1 MILRNV
7 VCCILVLFFIA
18 IPAYAN
24 APRLISFQGQL
35 TDTNGVRLQGNYS
48 MTFRMYN
55 VPSGGSSLWTE
66 AQSSVSITSGV
77 FDVELGSVTPLT
89 LAFDT
94 QYWLGV
100 SIAGNAEMTPRR
112 KLLASPYALY
122 ADTAAFLAG
131 SAQASGSFTVK
142 DTLTVKDTALVVK
155 DNGYVGIGTSSPGRN
170 LTVANNGAD
179 VYVQVSN
186 SSAGG
191 RKWNMRSAGTGS
203 SKKPGSFSVED
214 EDAGVTRMLIDTSGY
229 VGVGTDTPTAT
240 LHVSGTVKADTFEK
254 SDGTIIGGGGDLR
267 FPDGTIGM
275 TPVFSQV
282 SSLVNYT
289 VPTGKTLYVT
299 QVYSNVAAATLQVTI
314 GASTYTILDI
324 YGSAGWNKGDFL
336 SNSSNAIGLNNLTLS
351 QPIILP
357 AAAVV
362 KTSTTDTF
370 TINGFLVSSGVSVIL
385 ESVTSSVNYTVPTG
399 KLLIVSQAYC
409 PSGSSLQ
416 FTVGGSIYTLAEGI
430 WNTAYSSVGT
440 AEDREASTLTL
451 ALPIFVPAGGVVKS
465 STASGI
471 TINGYLK

>member
-1 MILRNV
+1 MIFRNV

-240 LHVSGTVKADTFEK
+240 
-254 SDGTIIGGGGDLR
+254 
-267 FPDGTIGM
+267 
-275 TPVFSQV
+275 
-282 SSLVNYT
+282 
-289 VPTGKTLYVT
+289 
-299 QVYSNVAAATLQVTI
+299 
-314 GASTYTILDI
+314 
-324 YGSAGWNKGDFL
+324 
-336 SNSSNAIGLNNLTLS
+336 
-351 QPIILP
+351 
-357 AAAVV
+357 
-362 KTSTTDTF
+362 
-370 TINGFLVSSGVSVIL
+370 
-385 ESVTSSVNYTVPTG
+385 
-399 KLLIVSQAYC
+399 
-409 PSGSSLQ
+409 
-416 FTVGGSIYTLAEGI
+416 
-430 WNTAYSSVGT
+430 
-440 AEDREASTLTL
+440 
-451 ALPIFVPAGGVVKS
+451 
-465 STASGI
+465 
-471 TINGYLK
+471 